1 MDYDIQQQDID
12 KQADDDLLNEVI
24 QATKQQQ
31 VQAKAAQ
38 GVIQQQ
44 QPMMPQ
50 SQNGFAKTSENAS

>member
-12 KQADDDLLNEVI
+12 KQAEDDLLNEVI
-24 QATKQQQ
+24 QATKQQK

-50 SQNGFAKTSENAS
+50 SQKGFAKSSENQD